1 MVGAKRSARPYLIG
15 YLRDVTHST
24 ATGMYVLA
32 GMLVI
37 GALAVWLTPAKLVNR

>member
-1 MVGAKRSARPYLIG
+1 MIG
-15 YLRDVTHST
+15 YLKDMTHST

-37 GALAVWLTPAKLVNR
+37 GAIAVFLTPAKLVNR